1 MVLDD
6 ISIVKED
13 WVTLSATDKNLE
25 LTSLLP
31 NTTYEVQIQA
41 VDGDNVSEWSDI
53 ATFTTTN
60 QAEIDAIIAVRPET
74 EAVTPDA
81 WFDMNGR
88 KLTSK
93 PMVKGI
99 YLNNGKKVMI
109 K

>member
-1 MVLDD
+1 MESLRKKIAKLAMLVLL
-6 ISIVKED
+6 
-13 WVTLSATDKNLE
+13 TLSSVSVFAKEPEFCL
-25 LTSLLP
+25 
-31 NTTYEVQIQA
+31 
-41 VDGDNVSEWSDI
+41 DGDNVSEWSDI